1 MSEQL
6 PTLLPFLGSSTPLA
20 SEGPMRSVKH
30 SLPNSEPM
38 TLKCMC
44 PGTKVPF
51 YCPVHGRVGIV
62 RPTMTQQQTL
72 AKNHL

>member
-1 MSEQL
+1 
-6 PTLLPFLGSSTPLA
+6 
-20 SEGPMRSVKH
+20 MRSVKH